1 MIPRRKT
8 LVLFV
13 LFTIL
18 LAACSRAASQPQ
30 TVEVARLVSEEAMP
44 AEAPAY
50 EEEAMGIAADTAD
63 LSFENDIQTDIP
75 QQRLII
81 RTADMSLVVTDTEDA
96 MKRIAAMAEQNG
108 GWVVSSN
115 VFQYD
120 ENAMSGNITI
130 RVPAEGFNSALEAL
144 QAMAVEVQSIN
155 TSGQDVTE
163 EYVDLS
169 SRLANLEA
177 TAERV
182 RGFLDETE
190 NVEEALAVNQE
201 LSRLEG
207 EIEVIKGRM
216 KYLSESAAFSTISVQ
231 LTPDVLAQP
240 IETGGWQPLVVLREA
255 IETLVAALQSL
266 INLLIWLIIVIAPL
280 LLLFLLPAALIIW
293 FVRRRKRKTAPAPE
307 QETE

>member
-1 MIPRRKT
+1 MIPQRKT

-13 LFTIL
+13 LMTIL
-18 LAACSRAASQPQ
+18 LAACGRAASEQQ
-30 TVEVARLVSEEAMP
+30 METARLVSEEAMP

-50 EEEAMGIAADTAD
+50 EGEGLGAADTAD
-63 LSFENDIQTDIP
+63 QSFPSDIQSEIP

-81 RTADMSLVVTDTEDA
+81 RTADMHLVVKDPEDA

-120 ENAMSGNITI
+120 ENAMTGNITI

-144 QAMAVEVQSIN
+144 QAMAVKVENIN

-169 SRLANLEA
+169 SRLENLEA
-177 TAERV
+177 TADRV
-182 RGFLDETE
+182 RGFLDDTK
-190 NVEEALAVNQE
+190 NVEEALKVNQE

-231 LTPDVLAQP
+231 LSPDVLAQP
-240 IETGGWQPLVVLREA
+240 IETGGWQPLVILREA
-255 IETLVAALQSL
+255 VETLVSALQGL
-266 INLLIWLIIVIAPL
+266 ISLLIWLVVVIAPL
-280 LLLFLLPAALIIW
+280 LLIFLLPAGALVW
-293 FVRRRKRKTAPAPE
+293 FLRRRKSVRAD
-307 QETE
+307 

>member
-1 MIPRRKT
+1 MIPARKT
-8 LVLFV
+8 VFPFV
-13 LFTIL
+13 LLAIL
-18 LAACSRAASQPQ
+18 LAACGGASEAQ
-30 TVEVARLVSEEAMP
+30 VAEYERLVSEEAML

-50 EEEAMGIAADTAD
+50 EEEAPGIAADTAGR
-63 LSFENDIQTDIP
+63 LSLESDVQTDIP

-81 RTADMSLVVTDTEDA
+81 RAAEVSLVVTDTEDA

-115 VFQYD
+115 VFQYG
-120 ENAMSGNITI
+120 ENGMSGSITI

-144 QAMAVEVQSIN
+144 QAMAVEVQSVN

-177 TAERV
+177 TAGRV
-182 RGFLDETE
+182 RGFLDETK

-201 LSRLEG
+201 LSRLEE
-207 EIEVIKGRM
+207 EIELIKGRM

-231 LTPDVLAQP
+231 LTPDALAQP
-240 IETGGWQPLVVLREA
+240 LETGGWQPLRVLRQA
-255 IETLVAALQSL
+255 VETLVAALQAL
-266 INLLIWLIIVIAPL
+266 GNLLIWLVVVALPL
-280 LLLFLLPAALIIW
+280 LLIFLLPVALVIW
-293 FVRRRKRKTAPAPE
+293 FVRRRKRKTD
-307 QETE
+307 

>member
-1 MIPRRKT
+1 MIPQRKT

-13 LFTIL
+13 LMTIL
-18 LAACSRAASQPQ
+18 LAACGRAASEPQ
-30 TVEVARLVSEEAMP
+30 METARLVSEEAMP

-50 EEEAMGIAADTAD
+50 EGESLGAADTAD
-63 LSFENDIQTDIP
+63 QSFPSDIQSEIP

-81 RTADMSLVVTDTEDA
+81 RTADMHLVVKDPEDA

-120 ENAMSGNITI
+120 ENAMTGNITI

-144 QAMAVEVQSIN
+144 QAMAVKVENIN

-169 SRLANLEA
+169 SRLENLEA
-177 TAERV
+177 TADRV
-182 RGFLDETE
+182 RGFLDDTK
-190 NVEEALAVNQE
+190 NVEEALKVNQE

-231 LTPDVLAQP
+231 LSPDVLAQP
-240 IETGGWQPLVVLREA
+240 IETGGWQPLVILREA
-255 IETLVAALQSL
+255 VETLVSALQGL
-266 INLLIWLIIVIAPL
+266 ISLLIWLVVVIAPL
-280 LLLFLLPAALIIW
+280 LLIFLLPAGALVW
-293 FVRRRKRKTAPAPE
+293 FLRRRKSVRAD
-307 QETE
+307 

>member
-1 MIPRRKT
+1 MIPRRKM

-13 LFTIL
+13 LL
-18 LAACSRAASQPQ
+18 ALSLAACGGAAEEAQVME
-30 TVEVARLVSEEAMP
+30 VERLVSEEAAP

-50 EEEAMGIAADTAD
+50 EEEALGIAADTVD
-63 LSFENDIQTDIP
+63 QSFESDGQTDIP

-81 RTADMSLVVTDTEDA
+81 RTADMSLVVTDTADA

-108 GWVVSSN
+108 GWVVNSN

-266 INLLIWLIIVIAPL
+266 INLLIWLVIVIAPL
-280 LLLFLLPAALIIW
+280 LLLVLLPVALIIW

>member
-13 LFTIL
+13 LFAIL
-18 LAACSRAASQPQ
+18 LAACGRAASEPQ
-30 TVEVARLVSEEAMP
+30 FAMERLESGESMP

-50 EEEAMGIAADTAD
+50 EEEALGIAADTVD
-63 LSFENDIQTDIP
+63 QSFESDGQTDIP

-81 RTADMSLVVTDTEDA
+81 RTADMSLVVTDTADA

-120 ENAMSGNITI
+120 ENTMSGNITI

-177 TAERV
+177 TADRV

-240 IETGGWQPLVVLREA
+240 IETGGWQPLVVLRNA

-266 INLLIWLIIVIAPL
+266 VNLLIWLVIVIAPL
-280 LLLFLLPAALIIW
+280 LLLVLLPVFLIIW
-293 FVRRRKRKTAPAPE
+293 FVRRRKRKPTSAPE

>member
-1 MIPRRKT
+1 MIPSRKT
-8 LVLFV
+8 VFLFV
-13 LFTIL
+13 LFAVL
-18 LAACSRAASQPQ
+18 LAACGGASEAQ
-30 TVEVARLVSEEAMP
+30 VAEYERVISEEAML

-50 EEEAMGIAADTAD
+50 EEEAPGIAADTAD
-63 LSFENDIQTDIP
+63 LSFESDVQTEIP

-81 RTADMSLVVTDTEDA
+81 RAADVSLVVTDTEEA

-120 ENAMSGNITI
+120 ENGMSGSITI

-144 QAMAVEVQSIN
+144 QGMAVKVQSVN

-201 LSRLEG
+201 LSRLEE
-207 EIEVIKGRM
+207 EIELIKGRM

-231 LTPDVLAQP
+231 LTPDALAQP
-240 IETGGWQPLVVLREA
+240 LETGGWQPLRVLRQA
-255 IETLVAALQSL
+255 VETLVAALQAL
-266 INLLIWLIIVIAPL
+266 GNLLIWLVVVALPL
-280 LLLFLLPAALIIW
+280 LLIFLLPVTLVIW
-293 FVRRRKRKTAPAPE
+293 FVRRRKRT
-307 QETE
+307 TEIGD

>member
-13 LFTIL
+13 LFAVL
-18 LAACSRAASQPQ
+18 LAACGDAASEPQ
-30 TVEVARLVSEEAMP
+30 FAMDRLESGESMP

-50 EEEAMGIAADTAD
+50 EEEALGIAADTAD
-63 LSFENDIQTDIP
+63 LSFESDAQADIP

-120 ENAMSGNITI
+120 ENAMSGSITI

-144 QAMAVEVQSIN
+144 QAMAVEVQSVN

-231 LTPDVLAQP
+231 LTPDALAQP

-255 IETLVAALQSL
+255 IETLVAALQAL
-266 INLLIWLIIVIAPL
+266 LNLLIWLIVVVAPL
-280 LLLFLLPAALIIW
+280 LLIFLLPAALVIW
-293 FVRRRKRKTAPAPE
+293 FVRRRKRKTD
-307 QETE
+307 

>member
-1 MIPRRKT
+1 MIPKRKT

-18 LAACSRAASQPQ
+18 LAACSRAASEQQ
-30 TVEVARLVSEEAMP
+30 LAVERLDFGESMP

-50 EEEAMGIAADTAD
+50 EEEALGIAADTVD
-63 LSFENDIQTDIP
+63 QSFESDGQTDIP

-81 RTADMSLVVTDTEDA
+81 RTADMSLVVTDTADA

-144 QAMAVEVQSIN
+144 QAMAVAVQNIN

-177 TAERV
+177 TADRV
-182 RGFLDETE
+182 RGFLDETK

-201 LSRLEG
+201 LSRLEE

-240 IETGGWQPLVVLREA
+240 IETGGWQPLIVLREA

-266 INLLIWLIIVIAPL
+266 INLLIWLVIVIAPL
-280 LLLFLLPAALIIW
+280 LLLVLLPVALVIW
-293 FVRRRKRKTAPAPE
+293 FVRRRKRT
-307 QETE
+307 TEVGD